1 MVKKL
6 LLFGVPLVII
16 VAVVFLFMNN
26 ASKTTVSDDSTNS
39 SSPEPTVTQI
49 SPTSTIKTFSLD
61 DVKKHATKDDCWMV
75 IDGKVYDATDF
86 IPKHPGGAIIAKG
99 CGMDASTLF
108 NERPDTELG
117 GHPQQAQEQLKDLY
131 IGDLKE

>member
-1 MVKKL
+1 MIKKL
-6 LLFGVPLVII
+6 LLFGAPLVII
-16 VAVVFLFMNN
+16 IAAVFLFMNN
-26 ASKTTVSDDSTNS
+26 ANKTTVSDDASKI

-49 SPTSTIKTFSLD
+49 SPTSTTKTFSLD

-86 IPKHPGGAIIAKG
+86 IPRHPGGATIAKG

-108 NERPDTELG
+108 NERPDTDLG
-117 GHPQQAQEQLKDLY
+117 GHPEQALEQLEKLY
-131 IGDLKE
+131 IGDFVK